1 MLLWPCTYLTQISL
15 YIYIIYLLH
24 FLFTLF
30 NVNEIST
37 IHFTPFSLLFYRYT
51 VKIWLSKISCIKYG
65 FNVNN
70 YTSCTSRTCIII
82 HIMIDRPRSTPHY
95 RRLRSISST
104 IFMSLCLDFLLIW
117 STEFIKA
124 SNCLFEY
131 SCKTDNVIYRLN
143 VLNVKILNHALMLIQ
158 YTSSM
163 TYNVHGNV
171 TYI

>member
-1 MLLWPCTYLTQISL
+1 MLLWPCTYIKQISL
-15 YIYIIYLLH
+15 CIYIIYLLH
-24 FLFTLF
+24 FLFTFF

-37 IHFTPFSLLFYRYT
+37 IHFTSFSLLLYRYT
-51 VKIWLSKISCIKYG
+51 VTIWLSKISCIQYG
-65 FNVNN
+65 FNYN

-82 HIMIDRPRSTPHY
+82 HIMIDRPHY

-104 IFMSLCLDFLLIW
+104 IFISLCLDFLLIW